1 MEGPFYQEKL
11 HYTRMRRRRHQRQ
24 TACPRSWTWF
34 VWPFIMFS
42 WLLRPLHINHMLFY
56 HRPDCMLILEINPI
70 VEFVTNYLCL
80 VLGYL
85 GKFLYYKVLTAWP
98 WENLLKKKIIVIF
111 RSLLI
116 LLDGIPS
123 LGQLIMPPLTLA
135 INLSFPLLL
144 KLNQSNK
151 QISAK
156 EEKSPI
162 IMGWIY
168 IDNTRLWQFRFKVS
182 SMLETIKSY

>member
-24 TACPRSWTWF
+24 TACPRSWAWF

-70 VEFVTNYLCL
+70 VEFMTNYLCL

-85 GKFLYYKVLTAWP
+85 GKFLYYKVLTGWP
-98 WENLLKKKIIVIF
+98 WENLLKKNYSHIQVPIDITRWDSLTGPINNACSDSGHKFEFSSITQAQSEQQAKFQQRKKISHNYGMDLY
-111 RSLLI
+111 R
-116 LLDGIPS
+116 
-123 LGQLIMPPLTLA
+123 
-135 INLSFPLLL
+135 
-144 KLNQSNK
+144 
-151 QISAK
+151 
-156 EEKSPI
+156 
-162 IMGWIY
+162 
-168 IDNTRLWQFRFKVS
+168 
-182 SMLETIKSY
+182 